1 MTTSSASTG
10 PSAFT
15 GSSIDHLNMTVTDMT
30 ISRAFYDAVLPVV
43 GVDRLLDF
51 PTTDDRPA
59 MVGYGRH
66 PKPFLWLV
74 EGGTVDANLH
84 LAFTVGTRAE
94 VDAFHAAAL
103 AAGATSRDAPDV
115 RPEYHADYYGA
126 FVNDPDGTNLE
137 AVCHQSQD

>member
-1 MTTSSASTG
+1 
-10 PSAFT
+10 
-15 GSSIDHLNMTVTDMT
+15 
-30 ISRAFYDAVLPVV
+30 
-43 GVDRLLDF
+43 
-51 PTTDDRPA
+51 

-94 VDAFHAAAL
+94 VDAFHTAAL
-103 AAGATSRDAPDV
+103 AAGATSRDEPAV
-115 RPEYHADYYGA
+115 RPEYHPGYYGA

-137 AVCHQSQD
+137 AVCHLPE